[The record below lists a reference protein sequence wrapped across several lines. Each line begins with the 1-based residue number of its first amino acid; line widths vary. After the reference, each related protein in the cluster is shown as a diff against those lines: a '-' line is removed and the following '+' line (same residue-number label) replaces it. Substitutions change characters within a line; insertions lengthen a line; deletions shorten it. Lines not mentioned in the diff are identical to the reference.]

1 MAFFEQA
8 VKLAVEHDFVV
19 VHDFAYAGL
28 GVEEQQHSLLEVV
41 AHTPAGSPE
50 RECTVEICS
59 LSKMYAMAGWRAG
72 FIAGSE
78 RILDVAKNFHYQMG
92 SMITSFVQDA
102 GVAAL
107 NSDQT
112 CVGRQAAH
120 YAGRRAIVADGLRE
134 LGYDLFDSQ
143 GGLYVW
149 MHAPAGRSGE
159 EVADDL
165 LDKAG
170 VAGLPGTCFGNVG
183 AQYVR
188 LSLLQPD
195 ERLAEAVK
203 RIGTCCC

>member
-1 MAFFEQA
+1 M
-8 VKLAVEHDFVV
+8 
-19 VHDFAYAGL
+19 
-28 GVEEQQHSLLEVV
+28 
-41 AHTPAGSPE
+41 
-50 RECTVEICS
+50 R
-59 LSKMYAMAGWRAG
+59 
-72 FIAGSE
+72 
-78 RILDVAKNFHYQMG
+78 
-92 SMITSFVQDA
+92 
-102 GVAAL
+102 VAAPSWPMACA
-107 NSDQT
+107 NSGT
-112 CVGRQAAH
+112 IC
-120 YAGRRAIVADGLRE
+120 Y
-134 LGYDLFDSQ
+134 SQ

-170 VAGLPGTCFGNVG
+170 VAVLPGTCFGNVG

>member
-1 MAFFEQA
+1 M
-8 VKLAVEHDFVV
+8 
-19 VHDFAYAGL
+19 
-28 GVEEQQHSLLEVV
+28 
-41 AHTPAGSPE
+41 
-50 RECTVEICS
+50 
-59 LSKMYAMAGWRAG
+59 
-72 FIAGSE
+72 
-78 RILDVAKNFHYQMG
+78 
-92 SMITSFVQDA
+92 
-102 GVAAL
+102 
-107 NSDQT
+107 
-112 CVGRQAAH
+112 QAAP

-170 VAGLPGTCFGNVG
+170 VAVLPGTCFGNVG